1 MPVILLSAILGGV
14 AGFASLMP
22 NGFFV
27 ATLGASLGGSI
38 AALLGGVVVAQV
50 RRCGCRR
57 I

>member
-27 ATLGASLGGSI
+27 ATLGASLGGQHCGL
-38 AALLGGVVVAQV
+38 ARRVVVAQV